1 MSESHNRESY
11 DAVVYLISCALGG
24 VTPSEEYLANK
35 DIGMICSLA
44 VRHSVMA
51 LVAHSLEKI
60 GRAPAKAVE
69 RKNMAIRRAILF
81 DVERERLLKIF
92 ESRGIRYL
100 PLKGVL
106 LKELYPSVGL
116 REMADNDILFDEA
129 YRAEVR
135 DIMVESGYEVECYG
149 RFNHDVYVKKPLFN
163 FEMHVDLFS
172 SYEEKEF
179 CDYYK
184 DLFESR
190 LIRLEGTEYG
200 YKMSDEDFYI
210 YLKLHEYK
218 HYSYGGTG
226 LRSLADTY
234 VFLREKGEI
243 LDFDYIDRELSSLG
257 VSEYEKTMRNLA
269 MKVFSPEEAAAPSE
283 AIYKILEG
291 EELKVYEYMCF
302 SGTYGTSEHNLANAL
317 LAYERICGGDST
329 KAKRK
334 YLWRRIFPPMEV
346 YEIYYPF
353 YYKHKILLPILFIK
367 RICRAIFQKPKKV
380 WYSFVQ
386 IMKFDKK
393 ARNEKKDLQK

>member
-69 RKNMAIRRAILF
+69 RKNMAIRRVILF

-135 DIMVESGYEVECYG
+135 DIMVESGYEVENYG
-149 RFNHDVYVKKPLFN
+149 RFNHDVYVKEPFFN
-163 FEMHVDLFS
+163 FEMHVALFS
-172 SYEEKEF
+172 SYEAKAF

-190 LIRLEGTEYG
+190 LIRLEGTE
-200 YKMSDEDFYI
+200 
-210 YLKLHEYK
+210 
-218 HYSYGGTG
+218 
-226 LRSLADTY
+226 
-234 VFLREKGEI
+234 
-243 LDFDYIDRELSSLG
+243 
-257 VSEYEKTMRNLA
+257 
-269 MKVFSPEEAAAPSE
+269 
-283 AIYKILEG
+283 
-291 EELKVYEYMCF
+291 
-302 SGTYGTSEHNLANAL
+302 
-317 LAYERICGGDST
+317 
-329 KAKRK
+329 
-334 YLWRRIFPPMEV
+334 
-346 YEIYYPF
+346 
-353 YYKHKILLPILFIK
+353 
-367 RICRAIFQKPKKV
+367 
-380 WYSFVQ
+380 
-386 IMKFDKK
+386 
-393 ARNEKKDLQK
+393 